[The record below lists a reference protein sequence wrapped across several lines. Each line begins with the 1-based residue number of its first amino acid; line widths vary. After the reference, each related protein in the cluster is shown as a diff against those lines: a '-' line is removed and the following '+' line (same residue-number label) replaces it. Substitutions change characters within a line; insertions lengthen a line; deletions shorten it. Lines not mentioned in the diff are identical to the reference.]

1 MSTELTKE
9 LEREKKQIEKA
20 LNESLEETIRQAWL
34 PNTLAWVAVTL
45 GAFALNLLLLV
56 LVTGG

>member
-1 MSTELTKE
+1 M
-9 LEREKKQIEKA
+9 
-20 LNESLEETIRQAWL
+20 NETIEDTIRSAG
-34 PNTLAWVAVTL
+34 PENTIAWVAVTV

>member
-9 LEREKKQIEKA
+9 LDREKKQIEKA